1 MSNAYMNQERALQIN
16 QKRLLAERELERL
29 AQWEA
34 QTKSKL
40 ATLDMLDEERQ
51 HRTAEQTLDYQN
63 ALEAQLEE
71 LEEKKRMDYVQFLRE
86 KAMVDEIVKKIR
98 EEDEREQELRMSKQK
113 ETKQFIEE
121 YITQRQEWRKREE
134 ERIKLENQKIEEHAV
149 LQARRYEEATSKKM
163 TASNERGI
171 IYDRLAAEMNR
182 KESEKRELENLRLE
196 LYKEEEEE
204 SARLRDAETIQCRI
218 RKRLELIQAYHDQ
231 IAEKRQKITRERED
245 EEIYRARLLEQF
257 AKDER
262 IEQMN
267 AQKRRMK
274 QLEHKRTVEA
284 LIAERLQK
292 IEQEAQIEREISE
305 RERMLQQY
313 RDDVVEQERQR
324 LLQEHAGPLAGYLPK
339 GVFRDAKD
347 LDLFDEEFKR
357 KFSQGI
363 L

>member
-1 MSNAYMNQERALQIN
+1 
-16 QKRLLAERELERL
+16 
-29 AQWEA
+29 
-34 QTKSKL
+34 
-40 ATLDMLDEERQ
+40 
-51 HRTAEQTLDYQN
+51 
-63 ALEAQLEE
+63 
-71 LEEKKRMDYVQFLRE
+71 
-86 KAMVDEIVKKIR
+86 
-98 EEDEREQELRMSKQK
+98 
-113 ETKQFIEE
+113 
-121 YITQRQEWRKREE
+121 
-134 ERIKLENQKIEEHAV
+134 
-149 LQARRYEEATSKKM
+149 
-163 TASNERGI
+163 
-171 IYDRLAAEMNR
+171 
-182 KESEKRELENLRLE
+182 
-196 LYKEEEEE
+196 
-204 SARLRDAETIQCRI
+204 
-218 RKRLELIQAYHDQ
+218 
-231 IAEKRQKITRERED
+231 
-245 EEIYRARLLEQF
+245 
-257 AKDER
+257 
-262 IEQMN
+262 MN